1 MLIFVEKNVIMVP
14 ILKRRCRKEG
24 TIESYRWM
32 LFQKESAGYD
42 KTDKHIGKKI
52 RRLKGDK
59 KVRSKRYK
67 KTYEF
72 KDEKYSPELIRKY
85 EDPEYA
91 KAAEKYE
98 RQARR
103 KQTGRS
109 KKRHAASEVTAP
121 TGKGKRSARS
131 TKKKKYRLNK
141 KKLFRNIL
149 ALVLLLAVFGSGFFF
164 YLTRN
169 FDKVD
174 TSNAD
179 FAIDDQVADDLSG
192 YRNIAILGSDARAD
206 EGYDGSRTDAIIIMS
221 IKKSS
226 GDIRLI
232 SVMRDS
238 YLKMEYF
245 DGNMVLDK
253 VTHAHHYAGGMN
265 TIASLNRSLD
275 LNIKEFVI
283 FNWKAV
289 ADAVDCL
296 GGIKVDVK
304 ANEINDMNKWGNET
318 AVNVGGTYNQITE
331 TGKQTLDGVQ
341 ATTYCRIR
349 KTSGGDEGRS
359 RRYKK
364 IMAAVMKKA
373 MLQPWKLNEL
383 SETVFPNIRTNMS
396 QFKMYTAA
404 INAPRYSFGKS
415 ISWPKAYWA
424 GYLGEIS
431 YVVPQTLE
439 SNVQRLHRLAFG
451 QKNYSVSATCR
462 QISQEIIDD
471 TGVY

>member
-1 MLIFVEKNVIMVP
+1 MRSD
-14 ILKRRCRKEG
+14 RR
-24 TIESYRWM
+24 
-32 LFQKESAGYD
+32 
-42 KTDKHIGKKI
+42 KTTNFTGE
-52 RRLKGDK
+52 R
-59 KVRSKRYK
+59 
-67 KTYEF
+67 
-72 KDEKYSPELIRKY
+72 YSPELIRKY

-103 KQTGRS
+103 RSSGRAKHGAKTYAEPGGQRGRS
-109 KKRHAASEVTAP
+109 AKKN
-121 TGKGKRSARS
+121 G
-131 TKKKKYRLNK
+131 KKKKYRLNK
-141 KKLFRNIL
+141 RKLFRNIMS
-149 ALVLLLAVFGSGFFF
+149 LLLLLIVVGSGFFF

-174 TSNAD
+174 TGGAD

-221 IKKSS
+221 IKKST

-238 YLKMEYF
+238 YLEMEYL
-245 DGNMVLDK
+245 DGSMVLDK
-253 VTHAHHYAGGMN
+253 ITHAHHYAGGLN
-265 TIASLNRSLD
+265 TIAALNRSLD
-275 LNIKEFVI
+275 LNIKEFVV
-283 FNWKAV
+283 FDWKAV

-296 GGIKVDVK
+296 GGIKINVRP
-304 ANEINDMNKWGNET
+304 NEINDMNRWGNET

-331 TGKQTLDGVQ
+331 SGEQTLDGVQ

-349 KTSGGDEGRS
+349 KTSGGDAGRS

-364 IMAAVMKKA
+364 VVAAVMKRA

-383 SETVFPNIRTNMS
+383 SKTVFPNIRTNMG

-404 INAPRYSFGKS
+404 INAPRYDFKKS
-415 ISWPKAYWA
+415 ISWPYDYYA

-431 YVVPQTLE
+431 YVVPRTLE
-439 SNVQRLHRLAFG
+439 SNVQRLHRIAFG
-451 QKNYSVSATCR
+451 QDNYTLSDTCSR
-462 QISQEIIDD
+462 INQDIIND
-471 TGVY
+471 TGIY